1 MKFDADRLGKLAGLH
16 TARRGTLNEASNQ
29 SYHDGVANDD
39 ADYRW
44 GKNQL
49 NEKDK
54 SYGGNKGDESRSKRD
69 YEVDEEDGSLDL
81 DGVIDEGEYGGN
93 KGDESK
99 SRRDY
104 TERQD
109 YGGNKGDESRSKR
122 DYSEA
127 DDEVVPMDERQKSG
141 GNKGDESRS
150 RRDYEADE
158 GYGADHLSK
167 THRRGSG
174 EEADP
179 ELDYSGDHLGE
190 LEDPDWKGEGD
201 VVLELDENML
211 RREISRMRSE
221 RQAKLNESKLRSA
234 IRNEIKGIFSD
245 LDIHNRGSK
254 WVYGDN
260 QPKNSAAGYIN
271 LAFPGIG
278 FR

>member
-16 TARRGTLNEASNQ
+16 SARRGTLNEASNQ

-39 ADYRW
+39 ADWRW

-49 NEKDK
+49 SEKDQP
-54 SYGGNKGDESRSKRD
+54 SGGNKGDESKSKRD
-69 YEVDEEDGSLDL
+69 YEVDETDDALDL
-81 DGVIDEGEYGGN
+81 DGAIDEGEYGGN
-93 KGDESK
+93 KGDESR
-99 SRRDY
+99 SR
-104 TERQD
+104 
-109 YGGNKGDESRSKR
+109 R

-127 DDEVVPMDERQKSG
+127 DDEVEPMDERQKSG

-167 THRRGSG
+167 THSGGSG

-211 RREISRMRSE
+211 RREISRMRQE
-221 RQAKLNESKLRSA
+221 RISRLNETKLRVA
-234 IRNEIKGIFSD
+234 IRNEIKGIFSE

-254 WVYGDN
+254 WVYGDD

-271 LAFPGIG
+271 MAFPGIG
-278 FR
+278 FK

>member
-1 MKFDADRLGKLAGLH
+1 MKFDADRLGKLAGFRS
-16 TARRGTLNEASNQ
+16 ARRGTLNEASNQ
-29 SYHDGVANDD
+29 SYHDGDANDD
-39 ADYRW
+39 ADWRW

-49 NEKDK
+49 SEKDQP
-54 SYGGNKGDESRSKRD
+54 SGGNKGDESKSKRD
-69 YEVDEEDGSLDL
+69 YEVSEADDDIDL
-81 DGVIDEGEYGGN
+81 DGAIAEGEYGGN

-158 GYGADHLSK
+158 GYGADRLSK
-167 THRRGSG
+167 THTRGTG
-174 EEADP
+174 EEEDP

-190 LEDPDWKGEGD
+190 LEDPDWKGESD
-201 VVLELDENML
+201 IILDLDENML
-211 RREISRMRSE
+211 RREISRMRQE
-221 RQAKLNESKLRSA
+221 RIARLNETKLRSA
-234 IRNEIKGIFSD
+234 IRNEIKGIFSE

-254 WVYGDN
+254 WVYGAD

-271 LAFPGIG
+271 MAFPGIG
-278 FR
+278 FK